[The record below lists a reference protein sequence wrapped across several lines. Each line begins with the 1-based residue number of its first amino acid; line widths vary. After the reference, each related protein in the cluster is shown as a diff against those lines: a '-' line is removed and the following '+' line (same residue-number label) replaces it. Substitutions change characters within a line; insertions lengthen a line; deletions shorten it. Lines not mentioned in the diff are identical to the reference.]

1 MCPEVQAGLVDR
13 LLGIVPNQL
22 SRFIFANSGSEA
34 VENAVKVARAHTKRR
49 GIIAFEV
56 SWPMQ
61 ASSI

>member
-1 MCPEVQAGLVDR
+1 MDR